1 MTETGKSAEYEYV
14 VDSQWAGWWGGYGA
28 ERLLENEINKRA
40 NEGWRLIRTESQSFL
55 WWGLGIVPLWI
66 VAKRTKI
73 LYIYERAK

>member
-1 MTETGKSAEYEYV
+1 MVETGKSVEYEYA

-40 NEGWRLIRTESQSFL
+40 SEGWRLIRTESKSFV
-55 WWGLGIVPLWI
+55 WFGLAIVPLWI